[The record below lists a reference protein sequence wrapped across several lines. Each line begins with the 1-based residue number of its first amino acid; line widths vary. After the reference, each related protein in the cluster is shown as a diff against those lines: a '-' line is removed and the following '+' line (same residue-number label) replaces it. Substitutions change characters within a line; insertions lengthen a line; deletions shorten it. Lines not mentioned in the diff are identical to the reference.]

1 MLAVSTRRR
10 LQRLLILYEAPED
23 CRKHFLAAGRPK
35 EVAAEIAFYLAQ
47 ASDFEVLVEPVQ
59 AAFAPQGIEVVA
71 LPLEARDRW
80 LPLLTDLRYQATLV
94 WCLTDGF
101 AYYRGSFVASA
112 AALLGV
118 AQFGSPPAAQHLAQ
132 DKFRCLALAQA
143 LGVRT
148 PPTVLVEDG
157 AASSPWDVLPEGAPL
172 FVKPAMLGAK
182 LGIEGDSLAPDRTTA
197 LAVAGRIHARYGD
210 RALIQRYIPGRD
222 VRVSFM
228 ELEDAAPTLGIY
240 GIDTGVERGFSTLAD
255 SRRVTRLRA
264 AGAGL
269 KVSNL
274 RHEPALAA
282 ASVAALED
290 AVRRIAR
297 VVRLRDYFSLD
308 FRLDE
313 AGRPWFLELEVCPA
327 VTIYDF
333 LTYLR
338 EAYGVDL
345 PGALA
350 RAAPLAFAR
359 RIAAAG
365 G

>member
-23 CRKHFLAAGRPK
+23 CRKHLLAAGRPK

-80 LPLLTDLRYQATLV
+80 LPLLTDPLRRATLV

-112 AALLGV
+112 AALLEV

-157 AASSPWDVLPEGAPL
+157 AASSPWNVLPEGGPL

-197 LAVAGRIHARYGD
+197 LAAAGRIHARYGD
-210 RALIQRYIPGRD
+210 RALIQCYIPGRD

-240 GIDTGVERGFSTLAD
+240 GIDTGVERGFPTLAD
-255 SRRVTRLRA
+255 SRRVTRLRT
-264 AGAGL
+264 AGKGL
-269 KVSNL
+269 AIANL
-274 RHEPALAA
+274 RGEPALAG
-282 ASVAALED
+282 SVAALED

-308 FRLDE
+308 FRLDAE
-313 AGRPWFLELEVCPA
+313 GQPWFLELEVCPA

-338 EAYGVDL
+338 EAYEVDL
-345 PGALA
+345 PSALA

-365 G
+365 D